1 MIQIKALT
9 QSIISKG
16 RSLTARN
23 VDLMLNVNLK
33 INSARAIANRPY
45 EPRVTALGLTYYM
58 EHIIVLDCII
68 PNI

>member
-1 MIQIKALT
+1 MA
-9 QSIISKG
+9 
-16 RSLTARN
+16 ARN
-23 VDLMLNVNLK
+23 VDLMPNVNLK

-68 PNI
+68 PDI